1 MNKHFFSKAI
11 ALGFAAFLSNAN
23 ASTLTIE
30 LPGNTDLYTA
40 EVGSFFDA
48 NIYVDGLADFG
59 GFDFNLSY
67 NSNNLS
73 AELLTSAS
81 IFGADTEIFAN
92 SISVVGGAGKIHF
105 AEAISATS
113 TLESGLNITAPTLL
127 GTIKFKAL
135 NAALNNPLNITNPIV
150 YSFDGTSLAGSLRGA
165 NVTIIPAQDPP
176 PVPVPAAAFLFAPGL
191 LAIFGRRNRKA
202 DANC

>member
-23 ASTLTIE
+23 ATTLTIE

-40 EVGSFFDA
+40 EVGSFFNA

-92 SISVVGGAGKIHF
+92 SISAVGGAGKVHF

-202 DANC
+202 NANC